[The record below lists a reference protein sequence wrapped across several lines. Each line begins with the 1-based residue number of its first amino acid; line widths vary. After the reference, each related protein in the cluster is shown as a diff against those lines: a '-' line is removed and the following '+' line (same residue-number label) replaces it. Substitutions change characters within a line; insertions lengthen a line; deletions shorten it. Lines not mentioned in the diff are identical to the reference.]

1 MILRGVPGPD
11 RLADRND
18 VTGHAHRIV
27 RNRPREAD
35 ILRRLRR
42 SDGEIPD
49 DGRSRH
55 IHDET
60 AALRP
65 FAGVADIVHS
75 ADAPGI
81 LAVVLDGQNRR
92 NIHGGDPHRH
102 RFAALRRITDFIPL
116 HTEEVI
122 RSRPAEFHLVALH
135 RNRGRRF
142 DVGRNRHVTDIRG
155 HLVTDEVETFAL
167 RPEAGPVAHRVH
179 GLHAPVDFLVLGQT
193 ADAEAVR
200 AVQPQRLLAGDE
212 LVSPVAGELGVVRHL
227 NDILHAA
234 AVVREIPR
242 EGEFD
247 PDIGHRLDNGSLT
260 RFGRRAAEARNPA
273 SGGTFRRSRV
283 GHLAVEGR
291 NSGERPLRSS
301 RVDQEFAAVDRGAVA
316 GLIVDGDIPRVG
328 AVFQIPQLHPLAD
341 REGQAGLVRPR
352 FVSMQFPLLVGEGDD
367 ILLDTRIRTRRG
379 VVQSSRPVEYQR
391 IGLARQIIFIL
402 CLDRRRIGEFRRDIV
417 AEPRPGDGRGF
428 VARHVERIELI
439 LPVAVGEPSA
449 PAQIV
454 RHADDDLGPVALAAG
469 KPVLKLVAKQ
479 PRTAL
484 LLFRRL
490 PVDGDGQHG
499 VLVAAAGPR
508 RRDSDVSRAQSRR
521 GIIADPLALQRFRL
535 VADIVDSPQLPL
547 IGAVFEQGISG
558 PGIFLDPLREI
569 ERIARLALVRHRNID
584 RLPLSLALFAEADRV
599 TAHAGT
605 VVDRA
610 LPGQG
615 RIHGMSIGDV
625 RRPYPGNAFRNGFL
639 SIQEPRRGGVV
650 VIDLEDLSIHPVLIR
665 ENPVAVRVNPINRLN
680 LPVEVFQ
687 VVEAGDQQRRAGDEL
702 LHIGDII
709 PIDRAALIFLL
720 LEVTDHIPLEPFG
733 ILVTRLPVQPA
744 DGRLRGGAEFE
755 IRILHLVVNIGVID
769 HGNVLTVTPDAGPV
783 AAADV
788 LTDTPFDRLPGFDVR
803 ERDAVLVPAHI
814 LDNGLAGRIA
824 ADDPVLDL
832 IAALAAGGAP
842 AQSHGSGILV
852 ERLGEPAELR
862 QHARI
867 RRKLLDGEDDLV
879 IAVDVAID
887 AETVLLVG
895 TAFRIDAT
903 GNSLILEVDDTRIP
917 TLHVAGIELEFALA
931 LAQIDV
937 VQVDGE
943 VHGRVEVDVA
953 DQNRLIFQAADY
965 SHAVHRKIVQHE
977 LDVIRTESGIQISL
991 HTGIAVD
998 HSRILTV
1005 VKLNRSD
1012 NMRPGRNFHPV
1023 IRIVAGDTDIS
1034 GMVSSGKHG
1043 ILVRNH
1049 IAGNTDIHILAGT
1062 AHDAD

>member
-11 RLADRND
+11 RLADRDD

-167 RPEAGPVAHRVH
+167 RPEAGPVAHRVY
-179 GLHAPVDFLVLGQT
+179 GLHAPVDFIVLGQT

-242 EGEFD
+242 EGEFN

-260 RFGRRAAEARNPA
+260 RLGRRAAEARNPA

-391 IGLARQIIFIL
+391 IGLARQNIFVFDS
-402 CLDRRRIGEFRRDIV
+402 DRLRIHKNRRDIV
-417 AEPRPGDGRGF
+417 AEPSSRSHIRLVTGNVECAELELPICVLQREILGQIAGPDYHRLLPGVTAGNAILQLIPQQSGRTDIHSLRPVDRD
-428 VARHVERIELI
+428 RKRI
-439 LPVAVGEPSA
+439 VAVNPSIERRNILRPEARSLQVGHPLTFLQIIAGGIADIIAGNDFPLIDTVRQKFVTEIREPEFILFLLFIRDQNIRRV
-449 PAQIV
+449 P
-454 RHADDDLGPVALAAG
+454 LAAG
-469 KPVLKLVAKQ
+469 
-479 PRTAL
+479 
-484 LLFRRL
+484 
-490 PVDGDGQHG
+490 
-499 VLVAAAGPR
+499 
-508 RRDSDVSRAQSRR
+508 
-521 GIIADPLALQRFRL
+521 ILQT
-535 VADIVDSPQLPL
+535 P
-547 IGAVFEQGISG
+547 
-558 PGIFLDPLREI
+558 
-569 ERIARLALVRHRNID
+569 
-584 RLPLSLALFAEADRV
+584 ADRV
-599 TAHAGT
+599 TAHSGT
-605 VVDRA
+605 VV
-610 LPGQG
+610 G
-615 RIHGMSIGDV
+615 RRVPAQNQIH
-625 RRPYPGNAFRNGFL
+625 
-639 SIQEPRRGGVV
+639 RRGIGQAVGLV
-650 VIDLEDLSIHPVLIR
+650 LDRTDRFRAENRRSSIIVINAEQLSVRPLRYMAVL
-665 ENPVAVRVNPINRLN
+665 VYSLN
-680 LPVEVFQ
+680 LPIE
-687 VVEAGDQQRRAGDEL
+687 
-702 LHIGDII
+702 
-709 PIDRAALIFLL
+709 IFL
-720 LEVTDHIPLEPFG
+720 VVQAG
-733 ILVTRLPVQPA
+733 KQNRLC
-744 DGRLRGGAEFE
+744 
-755 IRILHLVVNIGVID
+755 
-769 HGNVLTVTPDAGPV
+769 GNVLLDISRIIPVNTVIQTNGRLHVTDPVHHNAFARSTVFPNELRHRRTTGFAENEICRSRLGADPIIRFIGTDSVEIRPRAHHV
-783 AAADV
+783 AA
-788 LTDTPFDRLPGFDVR
+788 T
-803 ERDAVLVPAHI
+803 EI
-814 LDNGLAGRIA
+814 LANAPIHGRIRF
-824 ADDPVLDL
+824 
-832 IAALAAGGAP
+832 
-842 AQSHGSGILV
+842 H
-852 ERLGEPAELR
+852 
-862 QHARI
+862 
-867 RRKLLDGEDDLV
+867 
-879 IAVDVAID
+879 
-887 AETVLLVG
+887 
-895 TAFRIDAT
+895 T
-903 GNSLILEVDDTRIP
+903 GND
-917 TLHVAGIELEFALA
+917 
-931 LAQIDV
+931 
-937 VQVDGE
+937 
-943 VHGRVEVDVA
+943 
-953 DQNRLIFQAADY
+953 
-965 SHAVHRKIVQHE
+965 
-977 LDVIRTESGIQISL
+977 
-991 HTGIAVD
+991 
-998 HSRILTV
+998 
-1005 VKLNRSD
+1005 
-1012 NMRPGRNFHPV
+1012 
-1023 IRIVAGDTDIS
+1023 
-1034 GMVSSGKHG
+1034 
-1043 ILVRNH
+1043 
-1049 IAGNTDIHILAGT
+1049 
-1062 AHDAD
+1062 